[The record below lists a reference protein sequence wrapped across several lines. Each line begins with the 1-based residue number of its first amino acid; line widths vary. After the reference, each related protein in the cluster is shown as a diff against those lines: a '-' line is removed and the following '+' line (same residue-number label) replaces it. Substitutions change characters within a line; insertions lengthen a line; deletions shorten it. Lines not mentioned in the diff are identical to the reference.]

1 VSGPIDRRLLEHGR
15 AARRYLAVSVVLGTA
30 TAALVVLRA
39 WLLAVIVVGAASEG
53 KDLAQLRGPLAA
65 LLAVVLARAAIAWYS
80 DVAADRCSAQVKSQ
94 LRAAL
99 TERVAA
105 DAPSALAGQRT
116 GDLVTLA
123 TRGVDSLDG
132 YFSRYLPQLVLA
144 VIVPITVLV
153 VVAGRDWLSAA
164 IIAVTLPLIPVF
176 MVLIGTATR
185 SHTDRQL
192 RTLQRLSGHFLDVVA
207 GLPTL
212 KVFGRSKTQVETIRA
227 VTDRYRRSTMSTLR
241 LAFLSALV
249 LELVASVAVALVAVS
264 IGLRL
269 LHGDVGFQTAL
280 FVLVLAPEAY
290 LPLRTVGT
298 HFHASA
304 EGLSAAEQVFAVLEQ
319 PLPRRGQ
326 RQDAPD
332 PSAAALVIEDLRVE
346 HPGRDHPA
354 LDGFSLEVA
363 PGEVVAVTGPSG
375 CGKSTLLAVLL
386 GFVTPAGGRIRV
398 GEVDLSDVDPEVWR
412 RRIAWVPQRPYLFAA
427 SIEANIRL
435 GRPTATAAELDAAV
449 RAAGLDPVVGA
460 LPAGL
465 ATVLGER
472 GVGLS
477 AGERQRVALARAF
490 VRDAPLLLLDEPTAS
505 LDGDLEAEVLRTVRR
520 LAEGRTVLLVA
531 HRPALAA
538 LADRVVAMDHLRVT
552 A

>member
-1 VSGPIDRRLLEHGR
+1 MDPRLLHHGR
-15 AARRYLAVSVVLGTA
+15 AARGYLLLSVVLGAA
-30 TAALVVLRA
+30 TAVVVVARA
-39 WLLAVIVVGAASEG
+39 WLLAVIVVGAAADG
-53 KDLAQLRGPLAA
+53 KDLGQLRGQLVA
-65 LLAVVLARAAIAWYS
+65 LLLVVAVRAAIAWYS
-80 DVAADRCSAQVKSQ
+80 DVAADRCSARVKSQ

-99 TERVAA
+99 AERVAA

-116 GDLVTLA
+116 GELVTLA
-123 TRGVDSLDG
+123 TRGVDALDG

-144 VIVPITVLV
+144 VIVPLTVLA
-153 VVAGRDWLSAA
+153 VVAARDWLSAV

-212 KVFGRSKTQVETIRA
+212 KVFGRSKAQVETIRA
-227 VTDRYRRSTMSTLR
+227 VTDRYRRATMSTLR

-249 LELVASVAVALVAVS
+249 LELLASVAVALVAVS

-280 FVLVLAPEAY
+280 LVLILAPEAY
-290 LPLRTVGT
+290 LPLRAVGT

-304 EGLSAAEQVFAVLEQ
+304 EGLSAAEQVFEVLER
-319 PLPRRGQ
+319 PVPNRGQ
-326 RQDAPD
+326 RADAPD
-332 PSAAALVIEDLRVE
+332 PSRLPLVVEHLRVD
-346 HPGRDHPA
+346 HPGRDQPA
-354 LDGFSLEVA
+354 LDGFGLEVA
-363 PGEVVAVTGPSG
+363 PGEIVALTGPSG
-375 CGKSTLLAVLL
+375 CGKSTLLSVLL
-386 GFVTPAGGRIRV
+386 GFVVPTSGTVRV
-398 GEVDLSDVDPEVWR
+398 GTVDLAVVDPEAWR
-412 RRIAWVPQRPYLFAA
+412 RRVAWVPQRPYLFAS
-427 SIEANIRL
+427 SIDANIRL
-435 GRPTATAAELDAAV
+435 GRPSATAAEVDAAV
-449 RAAGLDPVVGA
+449 AEAGLDPVVAG

-477 AGERQRVALARAF
+477 GGERQRVALARAF
-490 VRDAPLLLLDEPTAS
+490 LRDAPLLLLDEPTAS
-505 LDGDLEAEVLRTVRR
+505 LDGEVEAEVLAAVRR
-520 LAEGRTVLLVA
+520 LAAGRTVLLVA

-538 LADRVVAMDHLRVT
+538 LADRVVAMDHAGMVV
-552 A
+552 